1 MTSQTT
7 PAANAAAPA
16 RPGTCAHATRAG
28 LLALA
33 IGLGAPALQAQPAAT
48 PAAATTPAA
57 VAAPPAETLSAMVAR
72 VLAQDPAVRVQGHLL
87 QATDERRKQAGSRM
101 WPTVGVSSSR
111 GSANVTEE
119 SLFGSALPFDRRTD
133 RTEATI
139 RWNLY
144 NYGNDAAELRAAAR
158 DLAAATEELR
168 RAREETAERI
178 AEAYADLLRVQQVV
192 PRSAQRLA
200 AVRRL
205 VQQVGR
211 QNQAGKVSDA
221 DLQQA
226 QASALDAE
234 VAHEQLLSDLA
245 SARERLAATTGSEL
259 REAVPVPLPPP
270 AASVE
275 PGNGLVAAARE
286 RAQAA
291 RERVR
296 PLASLVAPKVDVE
309 YRQRLSDRTTP
320 ASTTTERFGWTLS
333 ARWDIPV
340 GGESVARR
348 AEGERRAEAAAA
360 EAERVLRAVQS
371 ELVTLPPR
379 IAQAQQAMAQTE
391 RQIEQYGALVR
402 AGELQFEAGRRTL
415 PQLVQLHDSLF
426 AAEQRRIDQSH
437 RLLQARLRQLALSGA
452 LLPALNLEN

>member
-1 MTSQTT
+1 MTTQILL
-7 PAANAAAPA
+7 AATSAAGP
-16 RPGTCAHATRAG
+16 RPLRGTRRRPCAG
-28 LLALA
+28 LWLALA
-33 IGLGAPALQAQPAAT
+33 IGLGTPALQAQTAAT
-48 PAAATTPAA
+48 PAAAAT
-57 VAAPPAETLSAMVAR
+57 PPAETLSAMVAR

-87 QATDERRKQAGSRM
+87 QATDERRRQAGSRM
-101 WPTVGVSSSR
+101 WPTVGVSSTR

-144 NYGNDAAELRAAAR
+144 NYGNDAAEMRGAAR
-158 DLAAATEELR
+158 DLAAATEEVR

-178 AEAYADLLRVQQVV
+178 AEAYAELLRVQQVV

-211 QNQAGKVSDA
+211 QNEAGKVSDA

-226 QASALDAE
+226 QASMLDAE
-234 VAHEQLLSDLA
+234 VAHEQLLADLA
-245 SARERLAATTGSEL
+245 SARERLAAVTGSEL
-259 REAVPVPLPPP
+259 REAVPVTLPAP
-270 AASVE
+270 AAGVE

-296 PLASLVAPKVDVE
+296 PLASLVAPKVDLE
-309 YRQRLSDRTTP
+309 YRQRLSDHTTP

-360 EAERVLRAVQS
+360 EAERVLRAAQA

-379 IAQAQQAMAQTE
+379 IAQAQQAIAQTE
-391 RQIEQYGALVR
+391 RQIEQYSALVR

-415 PQLVQLHDSLF
+415 PQLVQLHDSRF
-426 AAEQRRIDQSH
+426 AAEQRRIEQSH
-437 RLLQARLRQLALSGA
+437 RLLQARLRQLALTGA